1 MATKLGSVVG
11 YRSGIYNGYKVIGT
25 QTLGLRG
32 LVLWLKFNEGS
43 GNIAYDSSF
52 YNNHGTIY
60 GATWTD
66 GKFGKALS
74 FDEVDDYV
82 EVADSDSL
90 KLTNFTITVWIKGHA
105 NDVFSRIVSKPT
117 DGTYGGFDFV
127 ANKRYTDLLFKYSKA
142 GVGWSG
148 GPSALGMLKEGEW
161 QFFAVRVWN
170 DGTNTYAEILDGSGN
185 ILANYTWDYVI
196 EFNTTRPL
204 RIGMD
209 YGKKNPFN
217 GIIDEV
223 RIYNRALSEN
233 EIKMLYY
240 NKIGAVPSKAI

>member
-1 MATKLGSVVG
+1 MLSVTTK
-11 YRSGIYNGYKVIGT
+11 SGIYNGYKVIGT

-74 FDEVDDYV
+74 LDGVDDYV
-82 EVADSDSL
+82 EVPDSESL
-90 KLTNFTITVWIKGHA
+90 NITDEITIVAWVKPISWISG
-105 NDVFSRIVSKPT
+105 REQWIVH
-117 DGTYGGFDFV
+117 
-127 ANKRYTDLLFKYSKA
+127 KYSP
-142 GVGWSG
+142 GWLLYAWSD
-148 GPSALGMLKEGEW
+148 
-161 QFFAVRVWN
+161 N
-170 DGTNTYAEILDGSGN
+170 DLRFIINNRTDIDHIVVPLPPLNQWSHIVATVENGN
-185 ILANYTWDYVI
+185 IVTIYKNGEYVDSKTLSVSLDS
-196 EFNTTRPL
+196 NTLSTRPVQ
-204 RIGMD
+204 IG
-209 YGKKNPFN
+209 GKSTENKCFN
-217 GIIDEV
+217 GLIDEV

-240 NKIGAVPSKAI
+240 NRIGAVPSKTI

>member
-52 YNNHGTIY
+52 YNNQGTIY

-74 FDEVDDYV
+74 FDGVDDYV
-82 EVADSDSL
+82 EVPLTNSL
-90 KLTNFTITVWIKGHA
+90 KPQSLTITAWIYPE
-105 NDVFSRIVSKPT
+105 DFSTNSAILRTAGTNYGYFLYVGKTTKKLLFMLGNGT
-117 DGTYGGFDFV
+117 DSQWMSGNTALSENQWYFVTVTYDTLTDTVKIYINGQLDAEYTYSYDTIAYTGTYLTIGSVWKQYQFW
-127 ANKRYTDLLFKYSKA
+127 K
-142 GVGWSG
+142 GV
-148 GPSALGMLKEGEW
+148 
-161 QFFAVRVWN
+161 
-170 DGTNTYAEILDGSGN
+170 
-185 ILANYTWDYVI
+185 
-196 EFNTTRPL
+196 
-204 RIGMD
+204 
-209 YGKKNPFN
+209 
-217 GIIDEV
+217 IDEV
-223 RIYNRALSEN
+223 RIFNRALSEN

>member
-1 MATKLGSVVG
+1 MATKLGSDVG

-74 FDEVDDYV
+74 FDGVDDYV
-82 EVADSDSL
+82 EIPDFSGVNDQI
-90 KLTNFTITVWIKGHA
+90 TITAW
-105 NDVFSRIVSKPT
+105 VFLPTKDQPTNYPPILEKFENWGNRIWLNLITTSEKVHLGYAL
-117 DGTYGGFDFV
+117 DGQDWRFISTSIDYNRWVFV
-127 ANKRYTDLLFKYSKA
+127 AGVVNGRKMKIYIDGLLKIEGQHEYDFDWASINAPIRMGKGLDKRIL
-142 GVGWSG
+142 
-148 GPSALGMLKEGEW
+148 
-161 QFFAVRVWN
+161 N
-170 DGTNTYAEILDGSGN
+170 GT
-185 ILANYTWDYVI
+185 
-196 EFNTTRPL
+196 
-204 RIGMD
+204 
-209 YGKKNPFN
+209 
-217 GIIDEV
+217 IDEV
-223 RIYNRALSEN
+223 RIFNRALSEN

-240 NKIGAVPSKAI
+240 NRIGAVPSKTI

>member
-74 FDEVDDYV
+74 FDGVDDYV
-82 EVADSDSL
+82 DCGNDTSL
-90 KLTNFTITVWIKGHA
+90 RP
-105 NDVFSRIVSKPT
+105 SRITYEAWFKANSVSGRYTILRGSHNGDVALCIEDGAVKGQIDADPSNPTWNFVSYSPIYENIWYHAVLTWDGTYARLYVNGELKDTDSTHPGDIRWSDT
-117 DGTYGGFDFV
+117 DGT
-127 ANKRYTDLLFKYSKA
+127 
-142 GVGWSG
+142 
-148 GPSALGMLKEGEW
+148 
-161 QFFAVRVWN
+161 
-170 DGTNTYAEILDGSGN
+170 I
-185 ILANYTWDYVI
+185 
-196 EFNTTRPL
+196 
-204 RIGMD
+204 IGMSRPSSLQ
-209 YGKKNPFN
+209 YPFN
-217 GIIDEV
+217 GTIDEV

-240 NKIGAVPSKAI
+240 NRIGAVPSKTI

>member
-11 YRSGIYNGYKVIGT
+11 FRNGIYNGYKVIGT

-74 FDEVDDYV
+74 FDGVDDWV
-82 EVADSDSL
+82 EVSSSDT
-90 KLTNFTITVWIKGHA
+90 LTIPDRTELTVTAWVKRKEMSKFHT
-105 NDVFSRIVSKPT
+105 IVSLGGWNREGWTFRIESNNKIMFIARFT
-117 DGTYGGFDFV
+117 DGTITGEIEGGYIDTNWHFV
-127 ANKRYTDLLFKYSKA
+127 AVVYDGRVHLYVDGEEVASSDYFGKVISGRDFQLKI
-142 GVGWSG
+142 GV
-148 GPSALGMLKEGEW
+148 
-161 QFFAVRVWN
+161 
-170 DGTNTYAEILDGSGN
+170 LDTGN
-185 ILANYTWDYVI
+185 C
-196 EFNTTRPL
+196 F
-204 RIGMD
+204 
-209 YGKKNPFN
+209 FN

-240 NKIGAVPSKAI
+240 NRIGAVPSKII

>member
-52 YNNHGTIY
+52 YNNQGTIY

-74 FDEVDDYV
+74 FDGVDDYV
-82 EVADSDSL
+82 EISSPSGISKHTQLTLALWTYIVGPNSENIDEVLFVSHPDSAHFKLQYFYNEKKVRFVFYDGSNSAYYIQFFSL
-90 KLTNFTITVWIKGHA
+90 DNSWHFITVTANGSTACLYIDAKLKGCV
-105 NDVFSRIVSKPT
+105 DISSITGGTPT
-117 DGTYGGFDFV
+117 V
-127 ANKRYTDLLFKYSKA
+127 
-142 GVGWSG
+142 
-148 GPSALGMLKEGEW
+148 
-161 QFFAVRVWN
+161 
-170 DGTNTYAEILDGSGN
+170 
-185 ILANYTWDYVI
+185 
-196 EFNTTRPL
+196 L
-204 RIGMD
+204 RIGA
-209 YGKKNPFN
+209 YSSTVAHTN
-217 GIIDEV
+217 GTIDQV
-223 RIYNRALSEN
+223 RIYNRALSEE

-240 NKIGAVPSKAI
+240 NRIGAVPSKTI

>member
-43 GNIAYDSSF
+43 GSVAKDSSF

-74 FDEVDDYV
+74 FDGVDDYV
-82 EVADSDSL
+82 KINSLTPIQNTSINKFTFVAWVKYISDTGTVQQIFEGRTSTGEIYIEGDFPTLNFVITDDSGTEHEISTSLTGGLKVWYHIVGTYDGNVQRLFINGEEVASASWSN
-90 KLTNFTITVWIKGHA
+90 TFTITTGISLGKDYEA
-105 NDVFSRIVSKPT
+105 DVQ
-117 DGTYGGFDFV
+117 Y
-127 ANKRYTDLLFKYSKA
+127 
-142 GVGWSG
+142 
-148 GPSALGMLKEGEW
+148 
-161 QFFAVRVWN
+161 
-170 DGTNTYAEILDGSGN
+170 
-185 ILANYTWDYVI
+185 
-196 EFNTTRPL
+196 
-204 RIGMD
+204 
-209 YGKKNPFN
+209 FN

-223 RIYNRALSEN
+223 RIYNRALSEE
-233 EIKMLYY
+233 EIKMLMY
-240 NKIGAVPSKAI
+240 NRIGAVEGKSL

>member
-1 MATKLGSVVG
+1 MATKLGSDVG

-74 FDEVDDYV
+74 FDGVDDYINCGDID
-82 EVADSDSL
+82 AIDGAS
-90 KLTNFTITVWIKGHA
+90 KITVTAWIKWEGKVGGLTVSREFHRKHYVYAFGGGWKDHKARFWIYDGSWKNSGDSITDIDDGNWYFIVGVYDGEYLRLYVDGVEESNNYIGSTTLYA
-105 NDVFSRIVSKPT
+105 NDEPVIIGSSR
-117 DGTYGGFDFV
+117 GT
-127 ANKRYTDLLFKYSKA
+127 
-142 GVGWSG
+142 
-148 GPSALGMLKEGEW
+148 
-161 QFFAVRVWN
+161 
-170 DGTNTYAEILDGSGN
+170 AEF
-185 ILANYTWDYVI
+185 W
-196 EFNTTRPL
+196 
-204 RIGMD
+204 
-209 YGKKNPFN
+209 N

-240 NKIGAVPSKAI
+240 NRIGAVPSKAI

>member
-1 MATKLGSVVG
+1 MATKLGSDVG

-74 FDEVDDYV
+74 FDGVDDYV
-82 EVADSDSL
+82 KVADSASL
-90 KLTNFTITVWIKGHA
+90 DIADEITIEAWIYPTKIEYYHT
-105 NDVFSRIVSKPT
+105 FISK
-117 DGTYGGFDFV
+117 V
-127 ANKRYTDLLFKYSKA
+127 KNWR
-142 GVGWSG
+142 
-148 GPSALGMLKEGEW
+148 
-161 QFFAVRVWN
+161 N
-170 DGTNTYAEILDGSGN
+170 DGFVVRLTGDGRVQFITLDFDYDVITSPEIKT
-185 ILANYTWDYVI
+185 YTWYHIIAINKGGEFKRIYINGVLKGENTDKVADITLNDAPLYVGFEPI
-196 EFNTTRPL
+196 HPNER
-204 RIGMD
+204 
-209 YGKKNPFN
+209 FN
-217 GIIDEV
+217 GTIDEV
-223 RIYNRALSEN
+223 RIYNRALTEE

-240 NKIGAVPSKAI
+240 NRIGAVPSKTI